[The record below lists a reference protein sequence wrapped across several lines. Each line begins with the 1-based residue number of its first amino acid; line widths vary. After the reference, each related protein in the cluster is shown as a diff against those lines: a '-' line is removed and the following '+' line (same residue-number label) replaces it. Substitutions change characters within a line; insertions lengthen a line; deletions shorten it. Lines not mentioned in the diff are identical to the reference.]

1 MIGKNVINGNNCN
14 LAPRFELIKAIR
26 RNAIGDFDIFFEIV
40 DKINKKFIFLWRVV
54 KIEKIVQGSQ
64 KWRCLVGL
72 SADNKRRDY
81 LLKVGNCNLPV
92 NFECVSSEISSG
104 KVDKVAQK

>member
-1 MIGKNVINGNNCN
+1 M
-14 LAPRFELIKAIR
+14 
-26 RNAIGDFDIFFEIV
+26 
-40 DKINKKFIFLWRVV
+40 
-54 KIEKIVQGSQ
+54 QGSQ

-81 LLKVGNCNLPV
+81 LLEVGNCNLPM
-92 NFECVSSEISSG
+92 NFEWVSSEISSG